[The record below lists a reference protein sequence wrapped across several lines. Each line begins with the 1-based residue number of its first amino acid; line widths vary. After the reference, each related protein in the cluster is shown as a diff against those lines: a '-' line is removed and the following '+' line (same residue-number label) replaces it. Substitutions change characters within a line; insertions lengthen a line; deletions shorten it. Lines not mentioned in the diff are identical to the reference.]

1 MKNSINAS
9 EVVNIIKEKV
19 ETFDNPIKREN
30 IGEVI
35 SVTDSITLVYG
46 QEKAKFGEK
55 VSFASGVEGIF
66 LDLDHDTAGI
76 VVLGN
81 DRDVKEGDVV

>member
-9 EVVNIIKEKV
+9 KVVNIIKEKV

-35 SVTDSITLVYG
+35 SVTDGITLVYG
-46 QEKAKFGEK
+46 LEKAKFGEK
-55 VSFASGVEGIF
+55 VF
-66 LDLDHDTAGI
+66 LQA
-76 VVLGN
+76 V
-81 DRDVKEGDVV
+81 